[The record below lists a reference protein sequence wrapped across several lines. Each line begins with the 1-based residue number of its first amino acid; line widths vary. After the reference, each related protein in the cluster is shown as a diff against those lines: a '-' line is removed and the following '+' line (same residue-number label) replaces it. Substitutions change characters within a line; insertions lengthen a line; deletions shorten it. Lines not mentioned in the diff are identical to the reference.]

1 MKISWR
7 DWKRPRQVSR
17 IYMKLIRLV
26 ENRNRNPN
34 RIAERELSG
43 ASNFSGALEQG
54 CDVDDAP
61 HKRRDCFRLREIY
74 LNIYGIP
81 LYPTILHV
89 FYAYMCLYIPPP
101 WVYWISLSCCQGAAD
116 SFVSILIS
124 KRSAVSVAHY
134 AFGISFKHSYYHL
147 ILEAKTRQIF
157 SLNIYNVLMHYN
169 YYKVSWELSF
179 QNFMHGFWFDGQ
191 QIKKTL
197 FETFSKH
204 S

>member
-61 HKRRDCFRLREIY
+61 HKRRVCFRLREIY
-74 LNIYGIP
+74 LNIYTSIP
-81 LYPTILHV
+81 YYITYLYACL
-89 FYAYMCLYIPPP
+89 FLYIPPL
-101 WVYWISLSCCQGAAD
+101 WAYWISLSCCQGAAD
-116 SFVSILIS
+116 SFVSILII

-169 YYKVSWELSF
+169 YYKLSWELSF
-179 QNFMHGFWFDGQ
+179 QNFMHGFCFDGQ

>member
-26 ENRNRNPN
+26 ENRNQNRN

-61 HKRRDCFRLREIY
+61 HKRRVCFRLREIY
-74 LNIYGIP
+74 LNIYTSIP
-81 LYPTILHV
+81 YYIT
-89 FYAYMCLYIPPP
+89 CLYACMCM

-134 AFGISFKHSYYHL
+134 TFGISFKHSYYHL

-169 YYKVSWELSF
+169 YYKLSR
-179 QNFMHGFWFDGQ
+179 
-191 QIKKTL
+191 
-197 FETFSKH
+197 
-204 S
+204 

>member
-1 MKISWR
+1 MRRGRRAPQTTWFFSTSW
-7 DWKRPRQVSR
+7 DIFK
-17 IYMKLIRLV
+17 YM
-26 ENRNRNPN
+26 
-34 RIAERELSG
+34 
-43 ASNFSGALEQG
+43 
-54 CDVDDAP
+54 
-61 HKRRDCFRLREIY
+61 Y
-74 LNIYGIP
+74 MP

-169 YYKVSWELSF
+169 YYKLSWELSF

-191 QIKKTL
+191 QIKKNTVWNI
-197 FETFSKH
+197 FETLIKYIIYGR
-204 S
+204 